1 MCGGGRTLFSFSRQR
16 KIQYTTEKKKNPNK
30 EKSADV
36 SLLWLH
42 HGGPA
47 PGSSLFKEP
56 DIVTWCSSSLWE
68 LWDITWKYSSNY
80 DRTIHKAMQMFSSA
94 SAGGQQSNTSRGL
107 TARVSS
113 EAHQRKISG
122 YSSSCICSEC
132 SPHLS
137 GWRSYSRHRDDAI
150 TLIFW
155 ILLM

>member
-1 MCGGGRTLFSFSRQR
+1 MCVWGGELYFPFHDKGKYS
-16 KIQYTTEKKKNPNK
+16 IQLRRRIQTKKNQRT
-30 EKSADV
+30 

-80 DRTIHKAMQMFSSA
+80 HRTIHKAMQMFSSA

-150 TLIFW
+150 ALIFW